1 MSGPGPMSPS
11 TEPGTAVD
19 TGSASSAPAGL
30 VSGHL
35 DTGTT
40 PVFSMSGPQ
49 GPPTVHVPVHPDPL
63 QGSGD
68 PWLNFH
74 GVGGRSDGSFL
85 SSGTFQTGHSTGQS
99 SGPSGAPSTPATG
112 VTFGMPP
119 GFLDAQS
126 GPGGGPGVP
135 VMPTQDPIMM
145 QVLRQ
150 QMLLT
155 QSMVDFLSRTAQGAG
170 AVPPLPGA
178 QGQVP
183 QAQVQGSQGQG
194 SERLTMDTKWIPAA
208 PMPDWKAWNTRS
220 KELSGFK
227 SWLDKFASWLCLVHD
242 GYAAELRE
250 ALNLQYPVVIVNQ
263 DQAIRSRR
271 LFHLLQQSF
280 SGYSRVDNVV
290 KSQIAFYG
298 IQEANGFELLRLLR
312 REFSLMSRPE
322 ALQYREAC
330 LKYTVKKSERH
341 ALMDVLREIGA
352 EIEGF
357 HSMLEASLI
366 AGQLGDLRINEGDQF
381 LLYMRNLPEKV
392 AEYVQLHCG
401 ATTVAR
407 VWESVV
413 AYHTRMR
420 LTNDLDSRVHVAT
433 GPKQD
438 VVCHNCGQKGHYA
451 RDCPRPVKCSHC
463 GKSGHAAKDCWAKD
477 PSKKPGAAST
487 PKPVAKPKA
496 KPAAKSKGKGKGKGR
511 GKGGKFREVEE
522 GEEPCE
528 AEESQEPEVEQE
540 GGNQAAMVVKSFA
553 VKTGS
558 DAGGPEGATGTSSTE
573 RPVTHHLSSTL
584 QEYVGSVGIGDS
596 KTCWLLDSGATC
608 HIVSEKWVKH
618 YTVSFVYPGPSPCLK
633 GAGDNDL
640 PVKGVVDLEF
650 KVGKTKITMKRVVVV
665 GIPLN
670 VISIYALLETGWK
683 TVLGNAEE
691 SGLFLKKL
699 KLPLKISERAWWLKV
714 SLLSKHKS
722 GVKGSGPAP
731 MDLSTMNTGNT
742 VNTDST
748 ETKQTK
754 RNTCCGCS
762 SVAAVVPEDVVT
774 KDPVN
779 HVATQEVAQVTKG
792 RSGGSAK
799 VNVKRRELQMKSADM
814 LQSFS
819 YVCRMFH
826 FGSSHLFQHVFDEF
840 EPNTNETDVLLKTN
854 VETNDETTDSEC
866 DFMSCGASVA
876 DIDDDYMS
884 CCDFEEFCQENH
896 GTSLHMDW
904 EYHEGR
910 TGSGQ
915 SDRQCRCDWTFVDPC
930 FRMMRGFP
938 QMEDLTQDDVDD
950 SDVMGDRPQA
960 GEVSEVGSP
969 SLANSED
976 LEGWG
981 PHEPGL
987 PERPDTPDG
996 PEGSDLE
1003 CSVPELG
1010 DGRLRMEHEC
1020 RGHWPYDR
1028 GCDDCVQSRG
1038 RTPARRVGHK
1048 HETPHS
1054 LAADFLF
1061 VAGKHWKVLVLLMVH
1076 TGMVGMVVC
1085 GGDKERDVQSTAAVL
1100 NEIGVGGLSV
1110 EVATDNEAAL
1120 KSLVERGLAASSAR
1134 GYHWRNISEARPQ
1147 AKGIERAVCIMKEGI
1162 YANWLALERHCNA
1175 RIALE
1180 SPLLGY
1186 LVGHVYRTY
1195 NAYCEGKAGSTPL
1208 ERLREKRGGQAP
1220 RSYPFGSVGF
1230 LKPIHPSKWPG
1241 QRLVL
1246 CHFLGMRYVTGG
1258 GCLGYPFSVD
1268 AEGYREVIKGHSFKL
1283 KEPLQ
1288 YDVESLFPLLAGVRP
1303 QDFPEPR
1310 LEAPEAEQAL
1320 PPPDFP
1326 PELDPPVLPREEVSP
1341 QPIAD
1346 GADGMD
1352 VDAGEVGE
1360 GPEPMTIDRVDE
1372 VSEGEGSEE
1381 EEGDAWL
1388 NNLILQTQADVW
1400 NTFCLRESG
1409 CVFPVGEG
1417 NGDFFVEE
1425 FGGQKVRVDIP
1436 ERSFDELTG
1445 AALDFEQ
1452 VKQGMK
1458 TEVQQLERLKVGRCL
1473 VEREGRALAKEKQVT
1488 VLTSRWVLTQK
1499 TPEIARCRL
1508 VVRDFAT
1515 GGASALNS
1523 GIYAPT
1529 SSLDGLRCV
1538 LAVSGVKD
1546 LSLLTADVSVAF
1558 MHAPVEAEACDLVL
1572 LPANISINGCR
1583 VIAWLGKA
1591 MNGLRRAP
1599 LLWFLELQRVVYS
1612 MGGQDTFENTL
1623 FRLQTPNGLLLVLVY
1638 VDDLLVAA
1646 ESPAEGESFL
1656 QKLQNIWRIKL
1667 TGRIPALKRGVLQ
1680 FLGRTIY
1687 RERDGESTLSL
1698 GVSEAYMAGII
1709 DSWHEKLKPNE
1720 TPPKL
1725 EEIYKDREKQGE
1737 DTPLTAEGE
1746 ARYRRVLGQLAWA
1759 ALSRADLCFSVS
1771 YLARFQSKPSGA
1783 AEACLRALLRWLLTR
1798 LHRVQIMPSPEGS
1811 PSVGPRSVVG
1821 FCDAS
1826 WNVASVSGGV
1836 LMFEGCCI
1844 KVFSRKQ
1851 ECPALSSAEAELCA
1865 MTENS
1870 KELVSLGMLL
1880 ESILDGI
1887 PLTILGTPQCT
1898 TGTYQLVLR
1907 NDATA
1912 AISISSMEGL
1922 LRRVRH
1928 IELRAKYIQM
1938 LVKKKRLLLE
1948 HIPGLQNPSDGLTK
1962 SFKFR
1967 EMLINLEKEVGLV
1980 PGLDTNGLSWIR
1992 TFQRRLQLLAEEGE
2006 KMSSLL
2012 DGSVAPEF

>member
-11 TEPGTAVD
+11 TEPGTAVA
-19 TGSASSAPAGL
+19 TGNASSAPARL
-30 VSGHL
+30 VTGHL

-49 GPPTVHVPVHPDPL
+49 GPPTVHVPVQSDPL
-63 QGSGD
+63 QGTGD

-126 GPGGGPGVP
+126 GPGGGPGAP

-208 PMPDWKAWNTRS
+208 PMPDWKGWNTRA

-227 SWLDKFASWLCLVHD
+227 TWLDKFASWLCLVHD

-477 PSKKPGAAST
+477 PSKKPGASST

-558 DAGGPEGATGTSSTE
+558 DAGGPKGATGTSSTE

-596 KTCWLLDSGATC
+596 KTCWLVDSGATC

-618 YTVSFVYPGPSPCLK
+618 YVVSFVYPGPFPCLK

-640 PVKGVVDLEF
+640 PVKGVVDLKF
-650 KVGKTKITMKRVVVV
+650 KVGKTEITMKRVVVV

-670 VISIYALLETGWK
+670 VISTYALLETGWK

-762 SVAAVVPEDVVT
+762 SVAAVVPEDVVTKDLVTKGTKDSLT

-938 QMEDLTQDDVDD
+938 QVEDLTNDDVDD
-950 SDVMGDRPQA
+950 SDVMDDRPQA

-1310 LEAPEAEQAL
+1310 LEAPEAEKAL

-1352 VDAGEVGE
+1352 IDTGEVGE
-1360 GPEPMTIDRVDE
+1360 GPEPMTIDKVDE

-1436 ERSFDELTG
+1436 ESSFDELTG

-1488 VLTSRWVLTQK
+1488 VLTSRWVLTQT

-1538 LAVSGVKD
+1538 LAVSVVKD

-1646 ESPAEGESFL
+1646 ESPAEGEAFL

-1680 FLGRTIY
+1680 FF
-1687 RERDGESTLSL
+1687 REN
-1698 GVSEAYMAGII
+1698 
-1709 DSWHEKLKPNE
+1709 H
-1720 TPPKL
+1720 
-1725 EEIYKDREKQGE
+1725 
-1737 DTPLTAEGE
+1737 
-1746 ARYRRVLGQLAWA
+1746 
-1759 ALSRADLCFSVS
+1759 LSRKGWGIHL
-1771 YLARFQSKPSGA
+1771 K
-1783 AEACLRALLRWLLTR
+1783 
-1798 LHRVQIMPSPEGS
+1798 
-1811 PSVGPRSVVG
+1811 
-1821 FCDAS
+1821 
-1826 WNVASVSGGV
+1826 SGG
-1836 LMFEGCCI
+1836 
-1844 KVFSRKQ
+1844 K
-1851 ECPALSSAEAELCA
+1851 
-1865 MTENS
+1865 
-1870 KELVSLGMLL
+1870 
-1880 ESILDGI
+1880 
-1887 PLTILGTPQCT
+1887 
-1898 TGTYQLVLR
+1898 
-1907 NDATA
+1907 
-1912 AISISSMEGL
+1912 
-1922 LRRVRH
+1922 
-1928 IELRAKYIQM
+1928 
-1938 LVKKKRLLLE
+1938 
-1948 HIPGLQNPSDGLTK
+1948 
-1962 SFKFR
+1962 
-1967 EMLINLEKEVGLV
+1967 
-1980 PGLDTNGLSWIR
+1980 
-1992 TFQRRLQLLAEEGE
+1992 
-2006 KMSSLL
+2006 
-2012 DGSVAPEF
+2012 

>member
-1 MSGPGPMSPS
+1 
-11 TEPGTAVD
+11 
-19 TGSASSAPAGL
+19 
-30 VSGHL
+30 
-35 DTGTT
+35 
-40 PVFSMSGPQ
+40 
-49 GPPTVHVPVHPDPL
+49 
-63 QGSGD
+63 
-68 PWLNFH
+68 
-74 GVGGRSDGSFL
+74 
-85 SSGTFQTGHSTGQS
+85 
-99 SGPSGAPSTPATG
+99 
-112 VTFGMPP
+112 MPP
-119 GFLDAQS
+119 GFLDTSS
-126 GPGGGPGVP
+126 GPGGGPGGVP
-135 VMPTQDPIMM
+135 VGVPVSQDPLMM

-178 QGQVP
+178 QGLVP

-208 PMPDWKAWNTRS
+208 PLPDWKSWSTRS

-227 SWLDKFASWLCLVHD
+227 GWLDKFASWLCLVHD
-242 GYAAELRE
+242 SYAQELKE
-250 ALNLQYPVVIVNQ
+250 ALNLPYSVVIVNQ

-341 ALMDVLREIGA
+341 LLMDVLREIGA

-366 AGQLGDLRINEGDQF
+366 AGQLADLRINEGDQF
-381 LLYMRNLPEKV
+381 LLYLRNLPEKV

-420 LTNDLDSRVHVAT
+420 LTNDQDSRVHVAT
-433 GPKQD
+433 GPKQGSED
-438 VVCHNCGQKGHYA
+438 VTCHNCGKRGHFA
-451 RDCPRPVKCSHC
+451 RDCPQPVKCSHC

-477 PSKKPGAAST
+477 PSKRPGASST
-487 PKPVAKPKA
+487 PKPVAKAKA
-496 KPAAKSKGKGKGKGR
+496 KPAAKSKGSKGRGKGR

-540 GGNQAAMVVKSFA
+540 GGNQAAMVVKSLA

-558 DAGGPEGATGTSSTE
+558 DAGGPLGATGTSSTE

-584 QEYVGSVGIGDS
+584 QEFVGSVGIGDP
-596 KTCWLLDSGATC
+596 KTCWLVDSGATC

-618 YTVSFVYPGPSPCLK
+618 YTVSFEYPGPSPSLK

-670 VISIYALLETGWK
+670 VISTYALLETGWK

-742 VNTDST
+742 VNNDST

-762 SVAAVVPEDVVT
+762 SVAAVVPEDVVAKDLVTKGTQDSLT

-799 VNVKRRELQMKSADM
+799 VKAKRRELQMKSADM

-826 FGSSHLFQHVFDEF
+826 FGSSRLFQHVFDDH
-840 EPNTNETDVLLKTN
+840 EPNTIETDVLFKTN
-854 VETNDETTDSEC
+854 VETNDETTDSED
-866 DFMSCGASVA
+866 DFMSCCTSETT
-876 DIDDDYMS
+876 DSDDDYMS
-884 CCDFEEFCQENH
+884 CCDFEEFCQEDH
-896 GTSLHMDW
+896 DTSGYMEW
-904 EYHEGR
+904 KYHEGR

-915 SDRQCRCDWTFVDPC
+915 SDRKCRCDWTFVDPC

-938 QMEDLTQDDVDD
+938 QVEDLTQDEIDD
-950 SDVMGDRPQA
+950 SDGPQA

-987 PERPDTPDG
+987 PECPDTPDG

-1010 DGRLRMEHEC
+1010 DGRLRLEHEC

-1195 NAYCEGKAGSTPL
+1195 NAYCEGKAGRTPL

-1220 RSYPFGSVGF
+1220 RSYPFGAVGF

-1310 LEAPEAEQAL
+1310 LEAPQAEQAL

-1326 PELDPPVLPREEVSP
+1326 PELDPPVFPRDEVSP

-1372 VSEGEGSEE
+1372 GSEGEGSEE
-1381 EEGDAWL
+1381 EEGDVWW

-1417 NGDFFVEE
+1417 NGDFFKED

-1436 ERSFDELTG
+1436 ESSFDELAG

-1473 VEREGRALAKEKQVT
+1473 VERDGRALAKEKQVT

-1499 TPEIARCRL
+1499 TSEIVRCRL

-1515 GGASALNS
+1515 GGTSALNA

-1529 SSLDGLRCV
+1529 SSLDGLR
-1538 LAVSGVKD
+1538 
-1546 LSLLTADVSVAF
+1546 F
-1558 MHAPVEAEACDLVL
+1558 CDLVL
-1572 LPANISINGCR
+1572 LPANLTIKGCR

-1599 LLWFLELQRVVYS
+1599 QWWFLELQRVVYS

-1623 FRLQTPNGLLLVLVY
+1623 FRLRTPNGMLLVLVY

-1646 ESPAEGESFL
+1646 ESQQEGESFL
-1656 QKLQNIWRIKL
+1656 QQLQKIWRIKL
-1667 TGRIPALKRGVLQ
+1667 TGRSPALEKGVLQ
-1680 FLGRTIY
+1680 FLGRIIY
-1687 RERDGESTLSL
+1687 RERDGESTLNL
-1698 GVSEAYMAGII
+1698 GVSEAYMTGVI
-1709 DSWHEKLKPNE
+1709 DSWHEELKLNE

-1746 ARYRRVLGQLAWA
+1746 ARYHRVLGQLAWA

-1798 LHRVQIMPSPEGS
+1798 LHRVQTMPSPEGS

-1821 FCDAS
+1821 FCDAF

-1836 LMFEGCCI
+1836 LMFVGCCI
-1844 KVFSRKQ
+1844 KVFSRNQ
-1851 ECPALSSAEAELCA
+1851 TRRPRSASARWKGC
-1865 MTENS
+1865 
-1870 KELVSLGMLL
+1870 
-1880 ESILDGI
+1880 
-1887 PLTILGTPQCT
+1887 C
-1898 TGTYQLVLR
+1898 
-1907 NDATA
+1907 
-1912 AISISSMEGL
+1912 
-1922 LRRVRH
+1922 
-1928 IELRAKYIQM
+1928 
-1938 LVKKKRLLLE
+1938 
-1948 HIPGLQNPSDGLTK
+1948 
-1962 SFKFR
+1962 
-1967 EMLINLEKEVGLV
+1967 VGLV
-1980 PGLDTNGLSWIR
+1980 LGLDTNGLSWIR
-1992 TFQRRLQLLAEEGE
+1992 TFQRKLQLLAEEGE
-2006 KMSSLL
+2006 MSSLL
-2012 DGSVAPEF
+2012 LEGSVAPEF

>member
-1 MSGPGPMSPS
+1 M
-11 TEPGTAVD
+11 
-19 TGSASSAPAGL
+19 
-30 VSGHL
+30 
-35 DTGTT
+35 
-40 PVFSMSGPQ
+40 
-49 GPPTVHVPVHPDPL
+49 
-63 QGSGD
+63 
-68 PWLNFH
+68 
-74 GVGGRSDGSFL
+74 
-85 SSGTFQTGHSTGQS
+85 
-99 SGPSGAPSTPATG
+99 
-112 VTFGMPP
+112 
-119 GFLDAQS
+119 
-126 GPGGGPGVP
+126 
-135 VMPTQDPIMM
+135 
-145 QVLRQ
+145 
-150 QMLLT
+150 
-155 QSMVDFLSRTAQGAG
+155 
-170 AVPPLPGA
+170 
-178 QGQVP
+178 
-183 QAQVQGSQGQG
+183 
-194 SERLTMDTKWIPAA
+194 
-208 PMPDWKAWNTRS
+208 
-220 KELSGFK
+220 
-227 SWLDKFASWLCLVHD
+227 
-242 GYAAELRE
+242 
-250 ALNLQYPVVIVNQ
+250 
-263 DQAIRSRR
+263 
-271 LFHLLQQSF
+271 
-280 SGYSRVDNVV
+280 

-341 ALMDVLREIGA
+341 LLMDVLREIGA

-366 AGQLGDLRINEGDQF
+366 AGQLADLRINEGDQF
-381 LLYMRNLPEKV
+381 LLYLRNLPEKV

-433 GPKQD
+433 GPKQGSEG
-438 VVCHNCGQKGHYA
+438 VTCHNCGKRGHFA
-451 RDCPRPVKCSHC
+451 RDCPQPVKCSHC

-477 PSKKPGAAST
+477 PSKRPGASST
-487 PKPVAKPKA
+487 PKPSAKPKA
-496 KPAAKSKGKGKGKGR
+496 KPVAKSKGSKGRGKGR

-522 GEEPCE
+522 P
-528 AEESQEPEVEQE
+528 
-540 GGNQAAMVVKSFA
+540 VKSL
-553 VKTGS
+553 VRLRSLKNQK
-558 DAGGPEGATGTSSTE
+558 
-573 RPVTHHLSSTL
+573 LS
-584 QEYVGSVGIGDS
+584 
-596 KTCWLLDSGATC
+596 
-608 HIVSEKWVKH
+608 
-618 YTVSFVYPGPSPCLK
+618 LK

-670 VISIYALLETGWK
+670 VISTYALLETGWK

-762 SVAAVVPEDVVT
+762 SVAAVVPEDVVAKDLVTKGTKDSLT

-799 VNVKRRELQMKSADM
+799 VKVKRRELQMKSADM

-826 FGSSHLFQHVFDEF
+826 FGSSRLFQHVFDDH
-840 EPNTNETDVLLKTN
+840 EPNTIETDVLFKTN
-854 VETNDETTDSEC
+854 VETNDETTDSED
-866 DFMSCGASVA
+866 DFMSCCTSETT
-876 DIDDDYMS
+876 DSDDDYMS
-884 CCDFEEFCQENH
+884 CCDFAEFCQEDH
-896 GTSLHMDW
+896 GTSECMEW
-904 EYHEGR
+904 KYHEGR

-915 SDRQCRCDWTFVDPC
+915 SDRKCRCDWTFVDPC

-938 QMEDLTQDDVDD
+938 QVEDLTQDEIDD
-950 SDVMGDRPQA
+950 SDGPQA

-1010 DGRLRMEHEC
+1010 DGCLRLEHEC

-1220 RSYPFGSVGF
+1220 RSYPFGAVGF
-1230 LKPIHPSKWPG
+1230 LKPIHPAKWPG

-1310 LEAPEAEQAL
+1310 LEAPQAEQAL

-1326 PELDPPVLPREEVSP
+1326 PELDPPVFPREEVSP

-1372 VSEGEGSEE
+1372 GSKREGSEE
-1381 EEGDAWL
+1381 EEGDVWL

-1417 NGDFFVEE
+1417 NGDFFEE
-1425 FGGQKVRVDIP
+1425 DFGGQKVRVDIP
-1436 ERSFDELTG
+1436 ESSFDELTG
-1445 AALDFEQ
+1445 AAL
-1452 VKQGMK
+1452 
-1458 TEVQQLERLKVGRCL
+1458 
-1473 VEREGRALAKEKQVT
+1473 
-1488 VLTSRWVLTQK
+1488 
-1499 TPEIARCRL
+1499 
-1508 VVRDFAT
+1508 
-1515 GGASALNS
+1515 
-1523 GIYAPT
+1523 
-1529 SSLDGLRCV
+1529 GL
-1538 LAVSGVKD
+1538 
-1546 LSLLTADVSVAF
+1546 
-1558 MHAPVEAEACDLVL
+1558 
-1572 LPANISINGCR
+1572 
-1583 VIAWLGKA
+1583 
-1591 MNGLRRAP
+1591 
-1599 LLWFLELQRVVYS
+1599 
-1612 MGGQDTFENTL
+1612 
-1623 FRLQTPNGLLLVLVY
+1623 
-1638 VDDLLVAA
+1638 
-1646 ESPAEGESFL
+1646 
-1656 QKLQNIWRIKL
+1656 
-1667 TGRIPALKRGVLQ
+1667 
-1680 FLGRTIY
+1680 
-1687 RERDGESTLSL
+1687 
-1698 GVSEAYMAGII
+1698 
-1709 DSWHEKLKPNE
+1709 
-1720 TPPKL
+1720 
-1725 EEIYKDREKQGE
+1725 
-1737 DTPLTAEGE
+1737 
-1746 ARYRRVLGQLAWA
+1746 
-1759 ALSRADLCFSVS
+1759 
-1771 YLARFQSKPSGA
+1771 
-1783 AEACLRALLRWLLTR
+1783 
-1798 LHRVQIMPSPEGS
+1798 
-1811 PSVGPRSVVG
+1811 
-1821 FCDAS
+1821 
-1826 WNVASVSGGV
+1826 
-1836 LMFEGCCI
+1836 
-1844 KVFSRKQ
+1844 
-1851 ECPALSSAEAELCA
+1851 
-1865 MTENS
+1865 
-1870 KELVSLGMLL
+1870 
-1880 ESILDGI
+1880 
-1887 PLTILGTPQCT
+1887 
-1898 TGTYQLVLR
+1898 
-1907 NDATA
+1907 
-1912 AISISSMEGL
+1912 
-1922 LRRVRH
+1922 
-1928 IELRAKYIQM
+1928 
-1938 LVKKKRLLLE
+1938 
-1948 HIPGLQNPSDGLTK
+1948 
-1962 SFKFR
+1962 
-1967 EMLINLEKEVGLV
+1967 
-1980 PGLDTNGLSWIR
+1980 
-1992 TFQRRLQLLAEEGE
+1992 
-2006 KMSSLL
+2006 
-2012 DGSVAPEF
+2012 